1 MAEKNLS
8 VKLSLNDKQFQ
19 SSLKKA
25 TRSLKKFGAS
35 MKRTGQTMTTN
46 LTLPIIGLG
55 AAAVKLGSDFSE
67 TQSKFNTVFKDI
79 SFQANETAK
88 NLEKDF
94 GLSSKAALQLL
105 GDTGDLLTGFGFTQ
119 EEALELSKQVNELA
133 VDLASFTNFSG
144 GAEGASQA
152 LTKALLGERESIK
165 SLGIAITEAD
175 LKTFASEQGLVFK
188 ELDRVAKATLTYQL
202 AAKQSKN
209 AIGDFSRT
217 SGSLANQLRQ
227 LKADFENVGVEIGQ
241 KLIPIVLNI
250 ANKVKSFLNGFS
262 NLDSKTQ
269 EIIIG
274 IALLTATLG
283 PLLIVLGSIAV
294 AIAGISAPVLATVAA
309 VTALAAAIVFIT
321 DNWEALKER
330 FSDISWWKN
339 ALIDM
344 LIFLAELNP
353 FNTILESFNNLRKLL
368 GKDPLDNPFDIITDG
383 LESLKDE
390 TKEYENEF
398 NDFGTSIKNSLNKVL
413 PLISKFNKGI
423 RLGSG
428 GGGQKKGSGIVQ
440 DFTSFDNRV
449 VPEQGFS
456 LLAPITQEELDKI
469 SQAVELQK
477 KLIIQQESFAEL
489 NQSMTSAF
497 ASFGNTLQGVFA
509 QALKSSDGFFSAIV
523 DGAKKAFEALVA
535 QLIAMIAM
543 RAILA
548 AIGFGSLDAAAGAA
562 SEGLLSMIGLAD
574 GGLATGP
581 TVAMVGEGPG
591 TTMSNPEVIAPL
603 DRLRSMIGDSGGGN
617 VQVFGTIKGAD
628 ILLSSDRAKN
638 NRNRTRG
645 Y

>member
-25 TRSLKKFGAS
+25 TRRLKKFGAS
-35 MKRTGQTMTTN
+35 MKRTGQTMTKS
-46 LTLPIIGLG
+46 LTLPVIAFGAVAVKAFDEQIKAETKLRTSLKGNEEAFNSLKNQAQELQKVTLFGDEATMEAQGFLAQLGLNEEAILKLTPLIQDFATAQGVGLG
-55 AAAVKLGSDFSE
+55 DAAKLVAKSVGSSTNALSRYGIQIEGEVGTVDRLNSAVNALSTAFGGQAEAVSKEGLGPLV
-67 TQSKFNTVFKDI
+67 QMQNR
-79 SFQANETAK
+79 
-88 NLEKDF
+88 
-94 GLSSKAALQLL
+94 L
-105 GDTGDLLTGFGFTQ
+105 GDI
-119 EEALELSKQVNELA
+119 
-133 VDLASFTNFSG
+133 
-144 GAEGASQA
+144 AE
-152 LTKALLGERESIK
+152 
-165 SLGIAITEAD
+165 
-175 LKTFASEQGLVFK
+175 
-188 ELDRVAKATLTYQL
+188 
-202 AAKQSKN
+202 
-209 AIGDFSRT
+209 
-217 SGSLANQLRQ
+217 
-227 LKADFENVGVEIGQ
+227 EIGE
-241 KLIPIVLNI
+241 KLIPIIIRLGE
-250 ANKVKSFLNGFS
+250 KLMSFLNGFS

-344 LIFLAELNP
+344 LKFFIDINP
-353 FNTILESFNNLRKLL
+353 FNAIVIAFNKLRTLI
-368 GKDPLDNPFDIITDG
+368 GKEPIQNPFDLIKDG
-383 LESLKDE
+383 LEDLKVE

-398 NDFGTSIKNSLNKVL
+398 NDFGTSIENSLNKVL

-423 RLGSG
+423 GLGSG
-428 GGGQKKGSGIVQ
+428 GGSQKKGSAIVQ

-477 KLIIQQESFAEL
+477 EL
-489 NQSMTSAF
+489 NLQTENIASLNDSITSSF
-497 ASFGNTLQGVFA
+497 ASFGNTIQGVFS
-509 QALKSSDGFFSAIV
+509 QALQSSDGFFKTFVEGS
-523 DGAKKAFEALVA
+523 KQALK
-535 QLIAMIAM
+535 
-543 RAILA
+543 AILA
-548 AIGFGSLDAAAGAA
+548 QLAATALLNALLGGTGAGALM
-562 SEGLLSMIGLAD
+562 GFKDIGGFAGIPKLFGFAD
-574 GGLATGP
+574 GGLVTGATVG
-581 TVAMVGEGPG
+581 MIGEGPG
-591 TTMSNPEVIAPL
+591 TSMSNPEVIAPL
-603 DRLRSMIGDSGGGN
+603 DKLKGIIGDSGGGN
-617 VQVFGTIKGAD
+617 VQVFGTIKGSD

>member
-25 TRSLKKFGAS
+25 TRRLKKFGAS
-35 MKRTGQTMTTN
+35 MKRTGQTMTRS
-46 LTLPIIGLG
+46 LTLPVIAFGAVAVKAFDEQIKAETKLRTSLKGNEEAFNSLKNQAQELQKVTLFGDEATMEAQGFLAQLGLNEEAILKLTPLIQDFATAQGVGLG
-55 AAAVKLGSDFSE
+55 DAAKLVAKSVGSSTNALSRYGIQIEGEVGTVDRLNSAVNALSTAFGGQAEAVSKEGLGPLV
-67 TQSKFNTVFKDI
+67 QMQNR
-79 SFQANETAK
+79 
-88 NLEKDF
+88 
-94 GLSSKAALQLL
+94 L
-105 GDTGDLLTGFGFTQ
+105 GDI
-119 EEALELSKQVNELA
+119 
-133 VDLASFTNFSG
+133 
-144 GAEGASQA
+144 AE
-152 LTKALLGERESIK
+152 
-165 SLGIAITEAD
+165 
-175 LKTFASEQGLVFK
+175 
-188 ELDRVAKATLTYQL
+188 
-202 AAKQSKN
+202 
-209 AIGDFSRT
+209 
-217 SGSLANQLRQ
+217 
-227 LKADFENVGVEIGQ
+227 EIGE
-241 KLIPIVLNI
+241 KLIPIIIRLGE
-250 ANKVKSFLNGFS
+250 KLMSFLNGFS

-344 LIFLAELNP
+344 LKFFIDINP
-353 FNTILESFNNLRKLL
+353 FNAIV
-368 GKDPLDNPFDIITDG
+368 
-383 LESLKDE
+383 LKVE

-423 RLGSG
+423 GLGSG
-428 GGGQKKGSGIVQ
+428 GGSQKKGSAIVQ

-469 SQAVELQK
+469 SQAIELQK
-477 KLIIQQESFAEL
+477 EL
-489 NQSMTSAF
+489 NLQTENIASLNDSITSSF
-497 ASFGNTLQGVFA
+497 ASFGNTIQGVFS
-509 QALKSSDGFFSAIV
+509 QALQSSDGFFKTFVEGS
-523 DGAKKAFEALVA
+523 KQALK
-535 QLIAMIAM
+535 
-543 RAILA
+543 AILA
-548 AIGFGSLDAAAGAA
+548 QLAATALLNALLGGTGAGALM
-562 SEGLLSMIGLAD
+562 GFKDIGGFAGIPKLFGFAD
-574 GGLATGP
+574 GGLVTGATVG
-581 TVAMVGEGPG
+581 MIGEGPG
-591 TTMSNPEVIAPL
+591 TSMSNPEVIAPL
-603 DRLRSMIGDSGGGN
+603 DKLKGIIGDSGGGN
-617 VQVFGTIKGAD
+617 VQVFGTIKGSD